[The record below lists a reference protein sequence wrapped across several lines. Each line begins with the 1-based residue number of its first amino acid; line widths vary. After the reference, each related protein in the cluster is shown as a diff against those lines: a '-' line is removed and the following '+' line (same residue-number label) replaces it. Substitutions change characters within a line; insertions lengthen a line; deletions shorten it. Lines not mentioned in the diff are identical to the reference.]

1 MIDFL
6 FRGGDAVSLVRTY
19 CKLETK
25 LFELTGCNME
35 QLVDL
40 FAAGYTL
47 QSPKYTSFEDLE
59 KEAE

>member
-6 FRGGDAVSLVRTY
+6 FRGRDVDSLIRTY
-19 CKLETK
+19 CELETK
-25 LFELTGCNME
+25 LLELTGCNME
-35 QLVDL
+35 QLVEL